1 MTTTIRIP
9 AKINLFLDVL
19 GKRTDGYHDIL
30 SIVLPVSL
38 YDTLVLE
45 PLDHDVETIVDRPPE
60 ANGVCWEQLMGKP
73 EDNLATRAALGLRK
87 VAGTARGVR
96 IHLRKNIPIG
106 GGLGGGSADA
116 AAVLAGLNRLW
127 NTGLSQSA
135 LMELGGSFGCDIPA
149 FLHGGPVVMEGRGE
163 RITPIPVAPSPFWFV
178 LVNPGFGVSTS
189 DIYSRFTGGLTSGRR
204 PSKFQT
210 LLSGLKEGAL
220 TAVSEGLF
228 NALENTVFVKYPLL
242 EMIADDLRKA
252 GALGVLLTG
261 TGSTVFALAKD
272 QRHADQL
279 ADRIRDGRE
288 SPLWCRVARS
298 VNGVHCPMV

>member
-45 PLDHDVETIVDRPPE
+45 PLDRDVETVVDRPPE

-87 VAGTARGVR
+87 VAGTDRGVR

-116 AAVLAGLNRLW
+116 AAVLVGLNRLW

-163 RITPIPVAPSPFWFV
+163 RLTPVPIASGPFWFV
-178 LVNPGFGVSTS
+178 LVNPGFGVSTR
-189 DIYSRFTGGLTSGRR
+189 DIYSRFTGGLTSGRH
-204 PSKFQT
+204 PSKFHT

-228 NALENTVFVKYPLL
+228 NVLESTVFVKYPLL
-242 EMIADDLRKA
+242 EMIADGLRKA

-272 QRHADQL
+272 QRHADLL
-279 ADRIRDGRE
+279 ADRIRDGME
-288 SPLWCRVARS
+288 SPLWCHVAQS
-298 VNGVHCPMV
+298 VNCPMV